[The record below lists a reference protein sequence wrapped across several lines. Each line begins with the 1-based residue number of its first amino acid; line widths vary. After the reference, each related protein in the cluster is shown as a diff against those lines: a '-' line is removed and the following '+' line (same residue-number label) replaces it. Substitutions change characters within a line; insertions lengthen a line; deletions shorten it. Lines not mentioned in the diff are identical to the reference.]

1 MIETDF
7 LKKEQTV
14 HFSPMNNTFV
24 LLHYSSIFKALL
36 CAINAIENPMN
47 AMISHTHRK
56 KILTNSNILTKIVLF
71 FMDIFHK
78 ISMYFL

>member
-47 AMISHTHRK
+47 AMVSHTHTEK
-56 KILTNSNILTKIVLF
+56 NTNSKIF
-71 FMDIFHK
+71 
-78 ISMYFL
+78 

>member
-1 MIETDF
+1 MFVNDY

-36 CAINAIENPMN
+36 YAINAIENPMN
-47 AMISHTHRK
+47 AMVSHTQREK
-56 KILTNSNILTKIVLF
+56 NTN
-71 FMDIFHK
+71 
-78 ISMYFL
+78 

>member
-47 AMISHTHRK
+47 AMISQSHTH
-56 KILTNSNILTKIVLF
+56 IVNNTN
-71 FMDIFHK
+71 
-78 ISMYFL
+78 